1 MELGQLHAVLQAC
14 ISQDP
19 IQRKA
24 AEDTLAQV
32 SSHQHLPRIGYCLHG
47 LVRMHMFWQ
56 DTLLSPALVQAQQ
69 APGVLV
75 QLLQLAADP
84 AGDSGIRQVAVITFK
99 NVVKRHWESR
109 GKPAQ
114 LLSSAWPKP

>member
-1 MELGQLHAVLQAC
+1 MC
-14 ISQDP
+14 P
-19 IQRKA
+19 C
-24 AEDTLAQV
+24 T
-32 SSHQHLPRIGYCLHG
+32 
-47 LVRMHMFWQ
+47 
-56 DTLLSPALVQAQQ
+56 QAQQ

-109 GKPAQ
+109 GKTAQ
-114 LLSSAWPKP
+114 IEQFTESDQSQLALQSVIGPVAVNQWTIV